1 MIEMLVGL
9 NITNEDGYAN
19 YRAGMTPLL
28 EAVGGGF
35 GYDFRIAETLKSE
48 TDEKINR
55 VFTIFFPD
63 SDIMNEFFSNSE
75 YLNIKKEHFEGSVA
89 STTIMQTYKRKVS

>member
-9 NITNEDGYAN
+9 NITNEEGYAN

-28 EAVGGGF
+28 EAAGGGF
-35 GYDFRIAETLKSE
+35 GYDFRVAETLKSE

-55 VFTIFFPD
+55 VFTIYFPD
-63 SDIMNEFFSNSE
+63 SETMNKFFSNSE
-75 YLNIKKEHFEGSVA
+75 YLDIKKEHFEGAVA
-89 STTIMQTYKRKVS
+89 STTIMQTYKRKES